1 MHSVLIAFAA
11 TGLASVAQ
19 AFTKPGAST
28 WGPLLTPDLST
39 PVTAG
44 ETFKITWDPETH
56 PTDGVTVSLVLC
68 HGPSSNCVPSDTAI
82 VEGLPASQKSYQ
94 WSVPSDLAP
103 GKQATDTGYGML
115 IIVDGTGEFQ
125 YSTQFSV
132 LAGKGASSG
141 SSSSGSG
148 KPTVTASSTATDS
161 AGNTI
166 LGPPAQ
172 QTGATSIADANP
184 YNTTFS
190 SGWWSTISPSGT
202 VYSGTIPLTTYG
214 GGSTLT
220 TQTGSVVPAGT
231 TIPAT
236 GVSTTATG
244 AGVTAPTFTGAADR
258 LGLNAASLAVAG
270 VMALFAL

>member
-1 MHSVLIAFAA
+1 M
-11 TGLASVAQ
+11 
-19 AFTKPGAST
+19 
-28 WGPLLTPDLST
+28 
-39 PVTAG
+39 TAG
-44 ETFKITWDPETH
+44 ETFEVTWDPESH
-56 PTDGVTVSLVLC
+56 KTDGVTVSLVLC
-68 HGPSSNCVPSDTAI
+68 HGPSTNCVPSDTAI
-82 VEGLPASQKSYQ
+82 VEGLPAAQKSYQ

-141 SSSSGSG
+141 SSSSASG
-148 KPTVTASSTATDS
+148 KPTSTVTASSS
-161 AGNTI
+161 GGSII

-172 QTGATSIADANP
+172 TAGATSVTFATS
-184 YNTTFS
+184 YNGTLS

-202 VYSGTIPLTTYG
+202 VYSGGVPVTTFG

-220 TQTGSVVPAGT
+220 TQTGSASVPAGT
-231 TIPAT
+231 TVPAT

-258 LGLNAASLAVAG
+258 LGLNAAGFAVAG
-270 VMALFAL
+270 VVAMFAL